1 MNTVKK
7 DGEVIIDFLACLH
20 LRSNKTDEMYKC
32 FSYTKQLT
40 AYRVDRFILIHTNSH
55 DYIYNCNRI
64 TLSVVLLVSEGSTN
78 ETFVCC
84 SCGQLTNRQKK
95 GNRSIHKSAVAVAA
109 CVEGGFSDKLS
120 LPFPL
125 LVCKGCA
132 AVVQNAVHMA
142 RWGLPSCSA
151 FSKNVRGR
159 NAATEATSVISHRGT
174 TLRDALNKMMEGFDR
189 IFC

>member
-1 MNTVKK
+1 M
-7 DGEVIIDFLACLH
+7 FQLH
-20 LRSNKTDEMYKC
+20 KAAHRLSSRPVHPY
-32 FSYTKQLT
+32 SYQFTWL
-40 AYRVDRFILIHTNSH
+40 YL
-55 DYIYNCNRI
+55 YCNRI

-174 TLRDALNKMMEGFDR
+174 TLRDALNKMMEGFVVFFVDLCIAVDHWLLYWR
-189 IFC
+189 

>member
-1 MNTVKK
+1 M
-7 DGEVIIDFLACLH
+7 
-20 LRSNKTDEMYKC
+20 KC
-32 FSYTKQLT
+32 VNVPATQSSSPPIEST
-40 AYRVDRFILIHTNSH
+40 
-55 DYIYNCNRI
+55 
-64 TLSVVLLVSEGSTN
+64 GSTN

-84 SCGQLTNRQKK
+84 SCGQLTNWQKK

-151 FSKNVRGR
+151 FSKNIRGR

-174 TLRDALNKMMEGFDR
+174 TLRDALNKMWKVVSMRCALEIYR
-189 IFC
+189 RTQMVSQSTIS